1 MFTIKPMAVLTRHKP
16 SHARIY
22 LRRLSGTRIGP
33 LALCAV
39 MLGMLVIAPTAGA
52 AAGVDITTV
61 EGQSFTGKV
70 VDIGS
75 CSLASATISWGDGA
89 TSAGTSDG
97 GTGIQGTHTYAE
109 EGTYSGSVSYTY
121 TVTRFCPAG
130 TQTTSFQATVQDALL
145 TGAGR
150 NVAGTAGQSLSAVV
164 AHIDDANPAAGAG
177 EFSAQIAWGD
187 GARTFGTV
195 AAAPAGGF
203 DVTGTHVYATPGSY
217 PVSIQIADLGGSSA
231 TVTSTGQID
240 AAPSRFT
247 FAGAQAQF
255 GFSPASP
262 CRDRKVSFD
271 ASGSSGSIGPSGAR
285 LPISQYRWSIEESA
299 FSAPSVV
306 SASPSF
312 THVFRASS
320 YSVGPYGGPLPNP
333 DLYDYRFFRPPAT
346 VTLEVTDSGGKT
358 ASVTQRITFG
368 NPDEL
373 LVGEVPTDP
382 ATGLPE
388 FSKPISL
395 FRDSRFANFIPCEMR
410 PSLKLVASAA
420 LKLGRIRLKAT
431 YATVHSSGA
440 GAGYRASII
449 VKSSCTSS
457 RVRCFGELIVSQGA
471 RAGRGQNHIP
481 GNPVRGL
488 LAGSLGHATVF
499 VHAGST
505 AAVIVKLNSRGRAL
519 ARAHALRTVILELRS
534 LGGTGKLVTSRR
546 PVSLRFR

>member
-1 MFTIKPMAVLTRHKP
+1 MHAHERVDHVGRRHAGLGGP
-16 SHARIY
+16 GNPGRDGRSGDPHVRRGGH
-22 LRRLSGTRIGP
+22 LRRQRDVHLLPRGFTK
-33 LALCAV
+33 
-39 MLGMLVIAPTAGA
+39 A
-52 AAGVDITTV
+52 A
-61 EGQSFTGKV
+61 
-70 VDIGS
+70 
-75 CSLASATISWGDGA
+75 
-89 TSAGTSDG
+89 
-97 GTGIQGTHTYAE
+97 
-109 EGTYSGSVSYTY
+109 
-121 TVTRFCPAG
+121 
-130 TQTTSFQATVQDALL
+130 FQATVSDAQLS
-145 TGAGR
+145 GAGTHFS
-150 NVAGTAGQSLSAVV
+150 GTARQPVTSAV
-164 AHIDDANPAAGAG
+164 AHITDANPGASANDL
-177 EFSAQIAWGD
+177 SAQVAWGD
-187 GARTFGTV
+187 GTSSGGTLT
-195 AAAPAGGF
+195 AAPGGGF

-217 PVSIQIADLGGSSA
+217 PVSIRIADLGGSSA
-231 TVTSTGQID
+231 TVTSTGRID

-285 LPISQYRWSIEESA
+285 LPISQSRWSIEESA
-299 FSAPSVV
+299 FSTPSVV

-312 THVFRASS
+312 NHVFRASS

-410 PSLKLVASAA
+410 PSLKLVASAV
-420 LKLGRIRLKAT
+420 LKLGRIRLRAT

-471 RAGRGQNHIP
+471 RAGRGQSHIP
-481 GNPVRGL
+481 RNPVRGL
-488 LAGSLGHATVF
+488 LVSSLGHATVF

-519 ARAHALRTVILELRS
+519 ARAHALRSVILELRS